1 MDLSVIIVSYNVVNF
16 LRGCLTSIHHAAPQI
31 SFEVLVVDNAS
42 GDGSAQMV
50 RAEFPQVTLLA
61 NESNYGFARANNQA
75 LRISKSGYHLLL
87 NPDTLVSQ
95 GSLDKMVEF
104 MDHHPDAGASGCQL
118 VWPDGAVQPS
128 CRTFPSLLAVFL
140 RGTRLHKLY
149 NKPVARYLM
158 ADWNHSSVREVDW
171 VFGACLLLRRKA
183 LEDVGLLDEGFFLYY
198 EDIDLCYRLKAR
210 GWKVYYNPQ
219 IQVVHYYQRA
229 SARGILNRATL
240 EHVKSV
246 FRLFKKHPLPL
257 L

>member
-1 MDLSVIIVSYNVVNF
+1 MDLSVIIVSYNVANF
-16 LRGCLTSIHHAAPQI
+16 LIECLTSIYGAAPRI

-75 LRISKSGYHLLL
+75 LRISKSRYYLLL
-87 NPDTLVSQ
+87 NPDTLLNP
-95 GSLDKMVEF
+95 GSLGKMVEF
-104 MDHHPDAGASGCQL
+104 MDHHPDAGASGCRL
-118 VWPDGAVQPS
+118 VWPEGAIQPS
-128 CRTFPSLLAVFL
+128 CRTFPSLLAIFL
-140 RGTRLHKLY
+140 RGARLHKLY

-158 ADWNHSSVREVDW
+158 ADWDHSSVREVDW
-171 VFGACLLLRRKA
+171 VLGACLLLRREA

-240 EHVKSV
+240 EHIKSI

-257 L
+257 A